1 MNRILFDTSVYG
13 RLIHESAILQ
23 KIREEYKQEFII
35 YGCSTIRKELKK
47 TPKKIVLGNKKV
59 QILLLEIYDS
69 FIIKENHDLKYNKL
83 VRDLTE
89 DYLKEY
95 KKNKGSL
102 SEVSIK
108 NDFTIIATAT
118 IYQLD
123 IVVSGDK
130 KSMLSEEATR
140 SYEKVNAVYGL
151 KNPKW
156 KEYENFKKELW
167 S

>member
-13 RLIHESAILQ
+13 RLIYESEILQ
-23 KIREEYKQEFII
+23 KIRDEYKQEFII

-47 TPKKIVLGNKKV
+47 TPKTIALGNKKV
-59 QILLLEIYDS
+59 QILLLEVYDS

-83 VRDLTE
+83 VKDLSE
-89 DYLKEY
+89 DYLREY
-95 KKNKGSL
+95 KKNEGSL
-102 SEVSIK
+102 SEFSIK
-108 NDFTIIATAT
+108 NDFIIIATAT

-130 KSMLSEEATR
+130 KSMLSEKAIK
-140 SYEKVNAVYGL
+140 SYEKINSVYGL

-156 KEYENFKKELW
+156 REYENFKKEL
-167 S
+167 